1 MALIRILKIDAA
13 ELGKTTNP
21 TLPVSASQNK
31 PGDIT
36 GGIFSVFSE
45 RRSSCPQ
52 SEEHSLSCMNR
63 SPCVKSVEANTYLRL
78 APL

>member
-13 ELGKTTNP
+13 ELGKTTDP

-45 RRSSCPQ
+45 RRSSRPQ